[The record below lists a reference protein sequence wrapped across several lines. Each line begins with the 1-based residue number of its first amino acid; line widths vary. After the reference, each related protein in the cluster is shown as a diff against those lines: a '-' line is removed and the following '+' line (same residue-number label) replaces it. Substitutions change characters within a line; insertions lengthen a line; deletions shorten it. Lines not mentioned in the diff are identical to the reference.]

1 MYLCLM
7 SRIRNG
13 YRPRKSRPI
22 VVTKNYIVLRF
33 PCMKVASGSKRAVQ
47 DERLAADTRSFY
59 EALSELLRLY
69 QFRDRDRICCHDI
82 SITQCYA
89 LEALARERT
98 MTLNDLASH
107 LYLDKSTTSRV
118 VDALERKGYAVRS
131 EHPADGRAL
140 RLKITTA
147 GVTLHSKIMKDI
159 LTEEEALLAEFDP
172 QVRRSMTQVIM
183 RLAKTAESR
192 LTSCASGCCTQ

>member
-1 MYLCLM
+1 M

-13 YRPRKSRPI
+13 YRPRKRHAI
-22 VVTKNYIVLRF
+22 VVSTNYIVLGF
-33 PCMKVASGSKRAVQ
+33 SCMKAASGSKRAVQ
-47 DERLAADTRSFY
+47 DERLVADTRSFY
-59 EALSELLRLY
+59 EALSELLRVY
-69 QFRDRDRICCHDI
+69 QFRDRDRICCHDV

-89 LEALARERT
+89 LEALAREKT
-98 MTLNDLASH
+98 MSLNDLASH

-140 RLKITTA
+140 RLRITPA
-147 GVTLHSKIMKDI
+147 GLALHSRIMKDI
-159 LTEEEALLAEFDP
+159 LTEEEALLAEFNP

-192 LTSCASGCCTQ
+192 LTSCASGCCTE

>member
-1 MYLCLM
+1 
-7 SRIRNG
+7 
-13 YRPRKSRPI
+13 
-22 VVTKNYIVLRF
+22 
-33 PCMKVASGSKRAVQ
+33 MKAASDSKGAAQ

-59 EALSELLRLY
+59 EALSQLLRVY

-89 LEALARERT
+89 LEALARERA

-118 VDALERKGYAVRS
+118 VDALERKGYVVRS

-140 RLKITTA
+140 SLKITWTGRA
-147 GVTLHSKIMKDI
+147 LHVRILNDI
-159 LTEEEALLAEFDP
+159 LAEEEALLAEFSP
-172 QVRRSMTQVIM
+172 EVRRSMTQVVI
-183 RLAKTAESR
+183 RLTKTAERR
-192 LTSCASGCCTQ
+192 LTSCGSDCCTK

>member
-1 MYLCLM
+1 
-7 SRIRNG
+7 
-13 YRPRKSRPI
+13 
-22 VVTKNYIVLRF
+22 
-33 PCMKVASGSKRAVQ
+33 MKAASDSKTGAQ

-59 EALSELLRLY
+59 EALSELLRVY

-89 LEALARERT
+89 LEALARERA

-118 VDALERKGYAVRS
+118 VDALERKNYVVRS

-140 RLKITTA
+140 RLKTSPGRA
-147 GVTLHSKIMKDI
+147 LHGKIMKDI
-159 LTEEEALLAEFDP
+159 LAEEKALLAEFSP
-172 QVRRSMTQVIM
+172 EVRRSMTQVVI
-183 RLAKTAESR
+183 RLAKTAEGR
-192 LTSCASGCCTQ
+192 LTSSGSGCCTNPSAYSGPAFVC

>member
-1 MYLCLM
+1 
-7 SRIRNG
+7 
-13 YRPRKSRPI
+13 
-22 VVTKNYIVLRF
+22 
-33 PCMKVASGSKRAVQ
+33 MKAASDSTGAAQ

-59 EALSELLRLY
+59 EALSELLRVY

-89 LEALARERT
+89 LEALARERA

-118 VDALERKGYAVRS
+118 VDALERKGYVVRS

-140 RLKITTA
+140 RLKITGA
-147 GVTLHSKIMKDI
+147 GRALHGRIMNDI
-159 LTEEEALLAEFDP
+159 LAEEEVLLAEFSP
-172 QVRRSMTQVIM
+172 EVRRSMTQVVI
-183 RLAKTAESR
+183 RLAKTAEVRQS
-192 LTSCASGCCTQ
+192 SCGSSCCTKR